1 MIGHEILNHAFNRWS
16 IKILCV
22 GTAILLYL
30 LFRVNTLTERE
41 AAILLDVI
49 SPRDYIVSSD
59 YPSSINV
66 TLRGNEEAV
75 KGVLIDDIEASV
87 NLSAYSQEG
96 TYRVPVEI
104 NKKGTAL
111 QPEALEVRP
120 QSREL
125 SFSLE
130 RKTIRSLIVH
140 PELSGFPAL
149 GYELTQSF
157 VSPSSVTVIG
167 PYSQMENLYELNTEI
182 IDISGRR
189 EDFTVTTRVV
199 HPSPQIEIPGGQ
211 IVEFRGVIKETIVIR
226 TIENRELVVFDL
238 PEGLS
243 INSELPQVSLTVQGS
258 QLIVEEISPQ
268 DMTLFIEGS
277 KIRGPGTY
285 TLPLMIDIP
294 PGLAVLKIAPR
305 EISIQVV
312 WTSAVNP
319 QPILPRLNGTPS
331 TKSDQ

>member
-1 MIGHEILNHAFNRWS
+1 MITHELLRHVFNRWS

-30 LFRVNTLTERE
+30 LFRVNTLAERE
-41 AAILLDVI
+41 VAILLEVI

-66 TLRGNEEAV
+66 TLRGDEETV
-75 KGVLIDDIEASV
+75 KGVLVDDIEASV
-87 NLSAYSQEG
+87 NLSEYSQEG

-125 SFSLE
+125 TFSLE
-130 RKTIRSLIVH
+130 RKTIRSLIVR

-149 GYELTQSF
+149 GYELIQSF
-157 VSPSSVTVIG
+157 VSPSSITVIG
-167 PYSQMENLYELNTEI
+167 PYRQMENLFEMSTEI

-199 HPSPQIEIPGGQ
+199 RPSPQIEIPGGQ
-211 IVEFRGVIKETIVIR
+211 IVEFRGVIKEVVVIR
-226 TIENRELVVFDL
+226 TIENKELVVFDL
-238 PEGLS
+238 PDGLS
-243 INSELPQVSLTVQGS
+243 IDSELPKVSLTVQGN
-258 QLIVEEISPQ
+258 QLLVEEMSPQ
-268 DMTLFIEGS
+268 DMTLFIDGAA
-277 KIRGPGTY
+277 IRRPGTY
-285 TLPLMIDIP
+285 TIPLMIDIP
-294 PGLAVLKIAPR
+294 PGLAVLNIEPR
-305 EISIQVV
+305 EISIQVI
-312 WTSAVNP
+312 WTSSVNS
-319 QPILPRLNGTPS
+319 QPVLPRLDATP
-331 TKSDQ
+331 TAEGVL